1 MLLYPILNNTIN
13 LVLLRKFKL
22 FGKMPNSNTSI
33 IMKGP
38 KEFWIKNMV
47 CSRCLKVIK
56 QELQELGVTVLSLE
70 LGRLLVEAPKK
81 TSNEIVEA
89 VTTVLH
95 ANNFEIVQNEEEMLT
110 ERIKIILIEQ
120 LQELPLHI
128 KVKTSELLASRLH
141 KDYKTLSR
149 LFSANQQTTIEKYF
163 IKLKI
168 EKVKELIQLKQ
179 HSFSDIGYLLDY
191 SSVNHLSRQFKEV
204 VGMSMTDYKNTGNW
218 KRNFYDEII

>member
-1 MLLYPILNNTIN
+1 
-13 LVLLRKFKL
+13 
-22 FGKMPNSNTSI
+22 
-33 IMKGP
+33 
-38 KEFWIKNMV
+38 MV
-47 CSRCLKVIK
+47 CNRCLKVIM
-56 QELQELGVTVLSLE
+56 QELQELEVTVLSLE
-70 LGRLLVEAPKK
+70 LGRLLVEAPNK
-81 TSNEIVEA
+81 TDSEIINA

-95 ANNFEIVQNEEEMLT
+95 ANDFEIVQNEEEMLV

-128 KVKTSELLASRLH
+128 KVKTSELLASSLH
-141 KDYKTLSR
+141 REYKTLSK

-204 VGMSMTDYKNTGNW
+204 IGVSMTDYKNTENW
-218 KRNFYDEII
+218 KRNFYDEIM

>member
-1 MLLYPILNNTIN
+1 
-13 LVLLRKFKL
+13 
-22 FGKMPNSNTSI
+22 MPNSNTSI

-56 QELQELGVTVLSLE
+56 QELQELGVAVLSLE

-95 ANNFEIVQNEEEMLT
+95 ANDFEIVQKEEEMLV
-110 ERIKIILIEQ
+110 ERMKVILIEQ

-141 KDYKTLSR
+141 KDYKTLSK
-149 LFSANQQTTIEKYF
+149 LFSANEQTTLEKYF

>member
-1 MLLYPILNNTIN
+1 
-13 LVLLRKFKL
+13 
-22 FGKMPNSNTSI
+22 
-33 IMKGP
+33 MKGL

-81 TSNEIVEA
+81 TSSEIVNA

-95 ANNFEIVQNEEEMLT
+95 ANDFEIVQNEEEMLT

-204 VGMSMTDYKNTGNW
+204 VGMSMTDYKNTGSW

>member
-1 MLLYPILNNTIN
+1 
-13 LVLLRKFKL
+13 
-22 FGKMPNSNTSI
+22 
-33 IMKGP
+33 
-38 KEFWIKNMV
+38 MV
-47 CSRCLKVIK
+47 CNRCLKVIM
-56 QELQELGVTVLSLE
+56 QELQELEVTVLSLE
-70 LGRLLVEAPKK
+70 LGRLLVKAPNK
-81 TSNEIVEA
+81 TDNEIINA

-95 ANNFEIVQNEEEMLT
+95 ANDFEIVQNEEEMLV

-128 KVKTSELLASRLH
+128 KVKTSELLASNLH
-141 KDYKTLSR
+141 REYKTLSK

-204 VGMSMTDYKNTGNW
+204 IGVSMTDYKNTENW
-218 KRNFYDEII
+218 KRNFYDEIM

>member
-1 MLLYPILNNTIN
+1 
-13 LVLLRKFKL
+13 
-22 FGKMPNSNTSI
+22 
-33 IMKGP
+33 MKGL

-70 LGRLLVEAPKK
+70 LGRLMVEAPKK
-81 TSNEIVEA
+81 TSKEILEA

-95 ANNFEIVQNEEEMLT
+95 ANDFEIVQKEEEMLV
-110 ERIKIILIEQ
+110 ERMKIILIEQ

-128 KVKTSELLASRLH
+128 KVKTSELLASSLH
-141 KDYKTLSR
+141 KDYQTLSKV
-149 LFSANQQTTIEKYF
+149 FSANEQTTLEKYF

-179 HSFSDIGYLLDY
+179 LSFSDIGYLLDY

-204 VGMSMTDYKNTGNW
+204 VGMSMTDYKNTEKW

>member
-1 MLLYPILNNTIN
+1 
-13 LVLLRKFKL
+13 
-22 FGKMPNSNTSI
+22 MPNSNTSI

-47 CSRCLKVIK
+47 CNRCLKVIK

-191 SSVNHLSRQFKEV
+191 SSVNHLSRQFKDV
-204 VGMSMTDYKNTGNW
+204 IGVSMTDYKNAEDW

>member
-1 MLLYPILNNTIN
+1 MS
-13 LVLLRKFKL
+13 K
-22 FGKMPNSNTSI
+22 SI
-33 IMKGP
+33 
-38 KEFWIKNMV
+38 EFWIKNMV
-47 CSRCLKVIK
+47 CSRCLKVIT
-56 QELQELGVTVLSLE
+56 EGLQELGVTVLSLE
-70 LGRLLVEAPKK
+70 LGRLLVEAPEK
-81 TSNEIVEA
+81 TNNEILDA

-95 ANNFEIVQNEEEMLT
+95 ANDFEIVQNEEEMLT

-128 KVKTSELLASRLH
+128 KVKTSELLASSLH
-141 KDYKTLSR
+141 KDYKALSK
-149 LFSANQQTTIEKYF
+149 LFSANEKTTIEKYF

-191 SSVNHLSRQFKEV
+191 SSVNHLSRQFKEIIGV
-204 VGMSMTDYKNTGNW
+204 SMTDYKNTENW

>member
-1 MLLYPILNNTIN
+1 
-13 LVLLRKFKL
+13 
-22 FGKMPNSNTSI
+22 MPNSNTSI
-33 IMKGP
+33 IMKGL

-81 TSNEIVEA
+81 SSNEIVEA

-95 ANNFEIVQNEEEMLT
+95 ANDFEIVQKEEEMLV
-110 ERIKIILIEQ
+110 ERMKVILIEQ

-141 KDYKTLSR
+141 KDYKTLSK
-149 LFSANQQTTIEKYF
+149 LFSANEQTTLEKYF

>member
-1 MLLYPILNNTIN
+1 MS
-13 LVLLRKFKL
+13 K
-22 FGKMPNSNTSI
+22 
-33 IMKGP
+33 P

-47 CSRCLKVIK
+47 CNRCLKVIQ
-56 QELQELGVTVLSLE
+56 QELQQLGVTVLSLE

-81 TSNEIVEA
+81 NNNEIVNA

-95 ANNFEIVQNEEEMLT
+95 ANDFEIVENGEEMLV

-120 LQELPLHI
+120 LQELPLHL
-128 KVKTSELLASRLH
+128 KLKTSELLASNLH
-141 KDYKTLSR
+141 KDYKALSK
-149 LFSANQQTTIEKYF
+149 LFSANEKTTIEKYF

-179 HSFSDIGYLLDY
+179 YSFSDIGYILDY

-204 VGMSMTDYKNTGNW
+204 VGMSMTDYKNTENW

>member
-1 MLLYPILNNTIN
+1 MS
-13 LVLLRKFKL
+13 K
-22 FGKMPNSNTSI
+22 
-33 IMKGP
+33 P

-47 CSRCLKVIK
+47 CNRCLKVIM
-56 QELQELGVTVLSLE
+56 QELQELEVTVLSLE
-70 LGRLLVEAPKK
+70 LGRLLVKAPNK
-81 TSNEIVEA
+81 TDNEIINA

-95 ANNFEIVQNEEEMLT
+95 ANDFEIVQNEEEMLV

-128 KVKTSELLASRLH
+128 KVKTSELLASNLH
-141 KDYKTLSR
+141 REYKTLSK

-204 VGMSMTDYKNTGNW
+204 IGVSMTDYKNTENW
-218 KRNFYDEII
+218 KRNFYDEIM

>member
-1 MLLYPILNNTIN
+1 MN
-13 LVLLRKFKL
+13 K
-22 FGKMPNSNTSI
+22 
-33 IMKGP
+33 P

-95 ANNFEIVQNEEEMLT
+95 ANDFEIVQKEEEMLT

-128 KVKTSELLASRLH
+128 KVKTSELLSSGLH
-141 KDYKTLSR
+141 RDYKTLSR
-149 LFSANQQTTIEKYF
+149 LFSAQEQTTIEKYF

-204 VGMSMTDYKNTGNW
+204 IGVSMTDYKNTENW
-218 KRNFYDEII
+218 KRNLYDEIM

>member
-1 MLLYPILNNTIN
+1 MSQPI
-13 LVLLRKFKL
+13 
-22 FGKMPNSNTSI
+22 
-33 IMKGP
+33 
-38 KEFWIKNMV
+38 EFWIKNMV

-56 QELQELGVTVLSLE
+56 QELQELGVNILSLE

-81 TSNEIVEA
+81 TSDKIINDI
-89 VTTVLH
+89 TNILH
-95 ANNFEIVQNEEEMLT
+95 ANNFEIVKSEEEMLV

-128 KVKTSELLASRLH
+128 KVKTSELLSSELH
-141 KDYKTLSR
+141 RDYKKLSK
-149 LFSANQQTTIEKYF
+149 LFSSMEETTIEKYF

-179 HSFSDIGYLLDY
+179 HSFSDIGHLLDY

-204 VGMSMTDYKNTGNW
+204 IGMSMTDYKNTENW
-218 KRNFYDEII
+218 KRSFYDEII

>member
-1 MLLYPILNNTIN
+1 MS
-13 LVLLRKFKL
+13 V
-22 FGKMPNSNTSI
+22 
-33 IMKGP
+33 P
-38 KEFWIKNMV
+38 KEFLIKNMV

-81 TSNEIVEA
+81 TSSEIVDA

-95 ANNFEIVQNEEEMLT
+95 ANDFEIVQKEEEMLI
-110 ERIKIILIEQ
+110 ERIKIILIEE
-120 LQELPLHI
+120 LQDLPLHI
-128 KVKTSELLASRLH
+128 KVKTSELLASSLH
-141 KDYKTLSR
+141 KDYKTLSK
-149 LFSANQQTTIEKYF
+149 LFSVNEKTTIEKYF

-168 EKVKELIQLKQ
+168 EKAKELIQLKQ

-191 SSVNHLSRQFKEV
+191 SSVNHLSRQFKDI
-204 VGMSMTDYKNTGNW
+204 VGMSMTDYKNTANW

>member
-1 MLLYPILNNTIN
+1 
-13 LVLLRKFKL
+13 
-22 FGKMPNSNTSI
+22 
-33 IMKGP
+33 MKGL

-70 LGRLLVEAPKK
+70 LGRLMVEAPKK
-81 TSNEIVEA
+81 TSKEILEA

-95 ANNFEIVQNEEEMLT
+95 ANDFEIVQKEEEMLV
-110 ERIKIILIEQ
+110 ERMKIILIEQ

-128 KVKTSELLASRLH
+128 KVKTSELLASSLH
-141 KDYKTLSR
+141 KDYKSLSK
-149 LFSANQQTTIEKYF
+149 LFSANEQTTLEKYF
-163 IKLKI
+163 IKFKI

-179 HSFSDIGYLLDY
+179 LSFSDIGYLLDY

-204 VGMSMTDYKNTGNW
+204 VGMSMTDYKNTEKW

>member
-1 MLLYPILNNTIN
+1 
-13 LVLLRKFKL
+13 
-22 FGKMPNSNTSI
+22 MPNSNTSI

-204 VGMSMTDYKNTGNW
+204 VGMSMTDYKNTEKW

>member
-1 MLLYPILNNTIN
+1 
-13 LVLLRKFKL
+13 
-22 FGKMPNSNTSI
+22 
-33 IMKGP
+33 
-38 KEFWIKNMV
+38 MV
-47 CSRCLKVIK
+47 CSRGLKVIK

-70 LGRLLVEAPKK
+70 LGRLMVEAPKK
-81 TSNEIVEA
+81 TSKEILEA

-95 ANNFEIVQNEEEMLT
+95 ANDFEIVQKEEEMLV
-110 ERIKIILIEQ
+110 ERMKIILIEQ

-128 KVKTSELLASRLH
+128 KVKTSELLASSLH
-141 KDYKTLSR
+141 KDYKTLSK
-149 LFSANQQTTIEKYF
+149 LFSANEQTTLEKYF

-179 HSFSDIGYLLDY
+179 LSFSDIGYLLDY

-204 VGMSMTDYKNTGNW
+204 VGMSMTDYKNTEKW